1 MAVKERVLTALLA
14 AQGAPVSGQ
23 QLADGLGVSRAA
35 VWKAVKELQKQG
47 HAVHS
52 EAGRGYVLAG
62 AGGEVLCRE
71 GVQAFR
77 RSAGE
82 THVLACVDSTN
93 LYAKRLA
100 AVGPATARWWL
111 PACRRPGAGGAGAA
125 LPRPRAPGCTFR

>member
-1 MAVKERVLTALLA
+1 MGAPGAETIDMEGGGNMAVKENVLAALLS

-23 QLADGLGVSRAA
+23 RLADVLGVSRAA

-82 THVLACVDSTN
+82 THVLPCVDSTN
-93 LYAKRLA
+93 LYAKKLA
-100 AVGPATARWWL
+100 
-111 PACRRPGAGGAGAA
+111 AGGAGAV
-125 LPRPRAPGCTFR
+125 LPRPRARGCTSLSF